1 MANIL
6 YVDASYRSS
15 ELIECLDDNGV
26 DYEIHSA
33 AEARANGYKSL
44 PLLIVDGK
52 ELDYKKAKRYAKGSE

>member
-1 MANIL
+1 MVNIL
-6 YVDASYRSS
+6 YVDESYRSS

-44 PLLIVDGK
+44 PLLVVDGK
-52 ELDYKKAKRYAKGSE
+52 EYDYKKAKRYVKGSE

>member
-1 MANIL
+1 MVNIL
-6 YVDASYRSS
+6 YVDESYRSS

-33 AEARANGYKSL
+33 AEARANGYKTL

-52 ELDYKKAKRYAKGSE
+52 EYDYKKAKRYAKGSE

>member
-6 YVDASYRSS
+6 YVDESYRSS

-26 DYEIHSA
+26 TYEIHSA

-52 ELDYKKAKRYAKGSE
+52 EYDYKKAKRYAKGSE